1 MYTFTLPSGL
11 EAELREMTG
20 AEESLLTNRRLM
32 KDGEGVNQV
41 LRNCLVRLGDRTELA
56 AKDVLDL
63 LSGDRLFLLVKLRQI
78 SFGDEVDLSLA
89 CPAKDCGEV
98 TDVHIALDD
107 LESTPYGT
115 EREFI
120 FELPRT
126 KKPVIFTLMDGHMEK
141 RLASL
146 KDPNLHSAMLM
157 RVKEIDGKAPNR
169 NSLAELPAFDLNA
182 LRAEMQRVDGGID
195 TTVHTVCT
203 ACGARIVTRLEAE
216 PPFLFPNVRL

>member
-20 AEESLLTNRRLM
+20 ADESLLTNRRLM

-107 LESTPYGT
+107 LEVTPYGT

-126 KKPVIFTLMDGHMEK
+126 KKPIIFTLMDGHMEK

>member
-107 LESTPYGT
+107 LEVTPYGT

-126 KKPVIFTLMDGHMEK
+126 KMPVIFTLMDGHMEK

-157 RVKEIDGKAPNR
+157 RVKEIDGKTPNR

>member
-107 LESTPYGT
+107 LEATPYGT

-157 RVKEIDGKAPNR
+157 RVKEIDGKAPNK

>member
-32 KDGEGVNQV
+32 KDGEGVNQI

-107 LESTPYGT
+107 LEVTPYGT

>member
-1 MYTFTLPSGL
+1 MYTHTLPSGL

-32 KDGEGVNQV
+32 KDGEAVNQV
-41 LRNCLVRLGDRTELA
+41 LRNCLVRLGDKTEIA
-56 AKDVLDL
+56 PKDVLDL
-63 LSGDRLFLLVKLRQI
+63 LSGDRLFLLVRLRQI
-78 SFGDEVDLSLA
+78 SFGDAVDLSLT
-89 CPAKDCGEV
+89 CPAKDCGETTEV
-98 TDVHIALDD
+98 RVALDD
-107 LESTPYGT
+107 LEVTSYGV

-126 KKPVIFTLMDGHMEK
+126 KKPVLFTLLDGHMEK

-157 RVKEIDGKAPNR
+157 RVKEIDGKAPNK

-182 LRAEMQRVDGGID
+182 LREEMQRVDGGID
-195 TTVHTVCT
+195 TSIHTVCSS
-203 ACGARIVTRLEAE
+203 CGARIVTRLEAE
-216 PPFLFPNVRL
+216 PPFLFPNLRL

>member
-1 MYTFTLPSGL
+1 MYTHTLPSGL

-32 KDGEGVNQV
+32 KDGEAVNQV
-41 LRNCLVRLGDRTELA
+41 LRNCLVRLGDKTEIA
-56 AKDVLDL
+56 PKDVLDL
-63 LSGDRLFLLVKLRQI
+63 LSGDRLFLLVRLRQI
-78 SFGDEVDLSLA
+78 SFGDAVDLSLT
-89 CPAKDCGEV
+89 CPAKDCGETTEV
-98 TDVHIALDD
+98 RVALDD
-107 LESTPYGT
+107 LEVTSYGV

-126 KKPVIFTLMDGHMEK
+126 KKPVLFTLLDGHMEK

-157 RVKEIDGKAPNR
+157 RVKEIDGKAPNK

-195 TTVHTVCT
+195 TSIHTVCSS
-203 ACGARIVTRLEAE
+203 CGARIVTRLEAE
-216 PPFLFPNVRL
+216 PPFLFPNLRL

>member
-20 AEESLLTNRRLM
+20 ADESLLTNRRLM

-107 LESTPYGT
+107 LEVTPYGT

-126 KKPVIFTLMDGHMEK
+126 KKPIIFTLMDGHMEK

-195 TTVHTVCT
+195 TTVHTVCSS
-203 ACGARIVTRLEAE
+203 CGARIVTRLEAE

>member
-1 MYTFTLPSGL
+1 MYTFTLPSGI

-20 AEESLLTNRRLM
+20 AEETLFTNRRLM
-32 KDGEGVNQV
+32 KDGEAINQV
-41 LRNCLVRLGDRTELA
+41 LRNCLVRLGDKTEIA

-63 LSGDRLFLLVKLRQI
+63 LSGDRLFLLVRLRQV
-78 SFGDEVDLSLA
+78 SFGDEVALSLT
-89 CPAKDCGEV
+89 CPAKDCGELTEV
-98 TDVHIALDD
+98 NIVLDD
-107 LESTPYGT
+107 LEVTHYGP

-126 KKPVIFTLMDGHMEK
+126 KKTAIFTLLDGHMEK
-141 RLASL
+141 RLAAL
-146 KDPNLHSAMLM
+146 KEPNLHSAMLM
-157 RVKEIDGKAPNR
+157 RVKEIDGKAPNK

-195 TTVHTVCT
+195 TTVHTVCSS
-203 ACGARIVTRLEAE
+203 CGARIVTRLEAE

>member
-32 KDGEGVNQV
+32 KDGEGVNQI

-98 TDVHIALDD
+98 AGVHIALDD
-107 LESTPYGT
+107 LEVTPYGT

-157 RVKEIDGKAPNR
+157 RVKEINGKAPNR

-195 TTVHTVCT
+195 TTVHMVCT

>member
-32 KDGEGVNQV
+32 KGGEGVNQV
-41 LRNCLVRLGDRTELA
+41 LRNCLVRLGDKTEIAL
-56 AKDVLDL
+56 KDVLDL

-78 SFGDEVDLSLA
+78 SFGDEVDLTLG
-89 CPAKDCGEV
+89 CPAKDCGEA

-107 LESTPYGT
+107 LEVMPYGT

-120 FELPRT
+120 FELPRK

-195 TTVHTVCT
+195 TTVHTVC
-203 ACGARIVTRLEAE
+203 ASCGARIVTRLEAE

>member
-1 MYTFTLPSGL
+1 MS
-11 EAELREMTG
+11 
-20 AEESLLTNRRLM
+20 
-32 KDGEGVNQV
+32 
-41 LRNCLVRLGDRTELA
+41 
-56 AKDVLDL
+56 
-63 LSGDRLFLLVKLRQI
+63 
-78 SFGDEVDLSLA
+78 
-89 CPAKDCGEV
+89 AKDCGEV

-107 LESTPYGT
+107 LEATPYGT

-126 KKPVIFTLMDGHMEK
+126 KKPVIFKLMDGHMEK

-157 RVKEIDGKAPNR
+157 RVREIDGKAPNR

>member
-41 LRNCLVRLGDRTELA
+41 LRNCLVRLGGRTELA

-98 TDVHIALDD
+98 TGVHIALDD
-107 LESTPYGT
+107 LEATPYGT

-157 RVKEIDGKAPNR
+157 RVREIDGKAPNR

>member
-32 KDGEGVNQV
+32 KDGEGVNQI

-107 LESTPYGT
+107 LEATPYGT

-157 RVKEIDGKAPNR
+157 RVKEINGKAPNR

>member
-1 MYTFTLPSGL
+1 MYSFTLPSGL

-32 KDGEGVNQV
+32 KDGDSVNQV
-41 LRNCLVRLGDRTELA
+41 LRNCLVRLGDKTEITP
-56 AKDVLDL
+56 KDVLDL
-63 LSGDRLFLLVKLRQI
+63 LSGDRLFLLVKLRQV
-78 SFGDEVDLSLA
+78 SFGDEVALTLT
-89 CPAKDCGEV
+89 CPAKDCGES
-98 TDVHIALDD
+98 TEVHVVLDD
-107 LESTPYGT
+107 LEVTQYGA

-126 KKPVIFTLMDGHMEK
+126 KKPVIFTLLDGHMEK

-146 KDPNLHSAMLM
+146 KEPNLHSAMLM
-157 RVKEIDGKAPNR
+157 RVKEIDGKAPNK

-195 TTVHTVCT
+195 TTIHTVCSS
-203 ACGARIVTRLEAE
+203 CGARIVTRLEAE